1 MKNILVLIDLSPRS
15 ELIARLAL
23 RLARQMNAN
32 LILCDVLNTPL
43 HQPEVTALD
52 DEWPT
57 EDEHYPNAAELASL
71 LRKEFDTERT
81 NKTSIEHGNFMN
93 FYPDR
98 IRGIIMEKD
107 ICMIVLG
114 IKHVNELDINAPE
127 NYMRQLVDHANCP
140 VFLIPANADIQV
152 LDKIAYLTDLRYCD
166 THVVNLLKSFNA
178 TVYVTHISA
187 RGTTDMDDSYAQ
199 EFLTEEIAAN
209 VHYSKLFLRNIKGEH
224 RKTDLDRIVIS
235 TGIKAIAIVN
245 KKHQMLDRFIQTEH
259 DTPRYYHQLP
269 LLVMPY
275 MDRNW

>member
-1 MKNILVLIDLSPRS
+1 
-15 ELIARLAL
+15 
-23 RLARQMNAN
+23 
-32 LILCDVLNTPL
+32 
-43 HQPEVTALD
+43 
-52 DEWPT
+52 
-57 EDEHYPNAAELASL
+57 
-71 LRKEFDTERT
+71 
-81 NKTSIEHGNFMN
+81 
-93 FYPDR
+93 
-98 IRGIIMEKD
+98 MEKD

-114 IKHVNELDINAPE
+114 IKHVNELGMNMPD
-127 NYMRQLVDHANCP
+127 NYIRQLIAHVNCP
-140 VFLIPANADIQV
+140 VFLIPENANIQA

-245 KKHQMLDRFIQTEH
+245 KKHQMLDRFIQTE
-259 DTPRYYHQLP
+259 DNTTRYYHQLP